1 MRERVVGRR
10 AVAGSRTLLDASATQ
25 RRAGA
30 RALFPFLAEER
41 AEAVAGHVAWVLST
55 HFRADVIGEV

>member
-1 MRERVVGRR
+1 MIAQLSGVPVHELC
-10 AVAGSRTLLDASATQ
+10 SLS
-25 RRAGA
+25 
-30 RALFPFLAEER
+30 LAEER